1 MRVGAKP
8 DGAVERIG
16 TALNLVPTPVGEAL
30 FGMPMSRS
38 LQIAQR
44 TGMLPALAERPHTAE
59 ELAERLELKP
69 TGTRLVLDVVAS
81 MGHVTVGR
89 DGRYELSSRGRKWLA
104 PDSDDYV
111 GDFIADTDNYWE
123 SWASLEG
130 LVREGKAVEIHG
142 RDPDDPYWRS
152 YIKGQYQI
160 ARLSSEEVTKAV
172 ALPDGASSLLDV
184 AGGHGEYSMALCRRH
199 PGLAARIVDLPGSA
213 RIGREI
219 VAGAGMSDRV
229 THVDGDMFEADLGG
243 PHDGALTFNIVH
255 HLQPEQAKTLF
266 RRIRDALRPGAP
278 LCVLELYKRPPGE
291 RPDTASILGLFFH
304 LTSGA
309 DTYSVEEVSEWLAAS
324 GFGPARKKTF
334 RTIPS
339 LALLRA
345 EAV

>member
-8 DGAVERIG
+8 DGAVERVG
-16 TALNLVPTPVGEAL
+16 LALNLIPTPVGEAL

-44 TGMLPALAERPHTAE
+44 TGMLSALAERPHTAE
-59 ELAERLELKP
+59 ELAQRLELKP

-81 MGHVTVGR
+81 MGHVTVDREGN
-89 DGRYELSSRGRKWLA
+89 YELSSRGRKWLA
-104 PDSDDYV
+104 PDSDDYT
-111 GDFIADTDNYWE
+111 GDFVADTDNYWE
-123 SWASLEG
+123 SWAGLED
-130 LVREGKAVEIHG
+130 LVREGKSVDIHG
-142 RDPDDPYWRS
+142 HDPDDPYWRS
-152 YIKGQYQI
+152 YIRGQYQI

-172 ALPDGASSLLDV
+172 ALRDGARSLLDV

-199 PGLAARIVDLPGSA
+199 PGLEATIVDLPGSA
-213 RIGREI
+213 SIGREI
-219 VAGAGMSDRV
+219 VADAGMSDRV
-229 THVDGDMFEADLGG
+229 KHVDGDMFEADLGG
-243 PHDGALTFNIVH
+243 PHDGALCFNIVH

-266 RRIRDALRPGAP
+266 GRIRGALRPGAP
-278 LCVLELYKRPPGE
+278 LCVLELYKRPAGE

-309 DTYSVEEVSEWLAAS
+309 DTYTVEEVSGWLADA
-324 GFGPARKKTF
+324 GFGPAGRTTF
-334 RTIPS
+334 RRLPS